1 MSNDI
6 LNYIVLPIDGMTC
19 SSCVGNV
26 KKSLHKINWIKTV
39 SVNLAAEQAVIGFS
53 GRYTDTAALKENI
66 TSIGYSIRMRTSEIA
81 IAGFDDPT
89 QIANL
94 QKLLLNIP
102 GVENCNFNLANQTLQ
117 IEYIPGIVLVRVVE
131 KTIAY
136 ATGIK
141 IVWRENSAVADEEH
155 EKESLLKIKVQFL
168 NSIFATISAVI
179 IFILMMPGLFEFVT
193 IWPESI
199 RNGVAF
205 LLSTWSLFF
214 AGRDRKSVV

>member
-1 MSNDI
+1 
-6 LNYIVLPIDGMTC
+6 VLFR
-19 SSCVGNV
+19 S
-26 KKSLHKINWIKTV
+26 
-39 SVNLAAEQAVIGFS
+39 
-53 GRYTDTAALKENI
+53 
-66 TSIGYSIRMRTSEIA
+66 
-81 IAGFDDPT
+81 
-89 QIANL
+89 
-94 QKLLLNIP
+94 
-102 GVENCNFNLANQTLQ
+102 VENCNFNLANQTLQ

-214 AGRDRKSVV
+214 AGRSIFKGFIAKLAPGHSDMNTLVSLGAGTAWVYSTFVMAGKWYNPEALANLPLFFDSAAFIIGFILLGRSLEARARRQTGVALKTVKSDKLKV